1 MAFRRFGGIN
11 FAATNNIVHSRYSNT
26 NNVNIT
32 QQSGQP
38 NSKEV
43 FKSHIDLSGNSIL
56 NTGCIYF
63 QDGTTQCSASIP
75 TTAIVTEIQ
84 SLQTTMETLLTTV
97 QTLQTTV
104 QTLQSTVQGLDLLVV
119 NLSNRVAALETSG
132 T

>member
-1 MAFRRFGGIN
+1 MAFRKFGGIN
-11 FAATNNIVHSRYSNT
+11 FAAANNIVHSRYSNT

-63 QDGTTQCSASIP
+63 QDGTSQCSA
-75 TTAIVTEIQ
+75 AINLAEEIQ
-84 SLQTTMETLLTTV
+84 TLQTTVESLL
-97 QTLQTTV
+97 TTV
-104 QTLQSTVQGLDLLVV
+104 QTLQSTVQGLELLTTY
-119 NLSNRVAALETSG
+119 LSNRVAALES
-132 T
+132 